1 MKTKNT
7 LLYRIFYNRYFW
19 QIAQDLKRTKNLNCT
34 EVDFSK
40 KTFKPSKLRK
50 SGSFFLQSLIILH
63 DCQKHEKS
71 KKIVKKSYAF
81 SLSTRHT
88 PCPQGLVLQG
98 LLFSKGSS
106 WDTDTPT
113 NIRPMAKRPK
123 MWTLS
128 KAITFRLPSS
138 PTFNWKHRKRP
149 HAHELLLPAVK
160 VAERKVSSGA
170 TDYEAVLASEG
181 TTRGLK
187 TRRSAKE
194 LL

>member
-1 MKTKNT
+1 M
-7 LLYRIFYNRYFW
+7 
-19 QIAQDLKRTKNLNCT
+19 NCT
-34 EVDFSK
+34 KVDFSK
-40 KTFKPSKLRK
+40 KTCNPSKLRK
-50 SGSFFLQSLIILH
+50 SGSFLQTLWF
-63 DCQKHEKS
+63 CMTAKFCNANS
-71 KKIVKKSYAF
+71 KKKLRKIVKESYAF
-81 SLSTRHT
+81 SLSTKHT

-98 LLFSKGSS
+98 LLFSVGSS

-170 TDYEAVLASEG
+170 TEAM
-181 TTRGLK
+181 TTKLY
-187 TRRSAKE
+187 
-194 LL
+194 

>member
-1 MKTKNT
+1 M
-7 LLYRIFYNRYFW
+7 
-19 QIAQDLKRTKNLNCT
+19 D
-34 EVDFSK
+34 
-40 KTFKPSKLRK
+40 P
-50 SGSFFLQSLIILH
+50 FLQSLIILH

-71 KKIVKKSYAF
+71 KKIVKESYAF

-160 VAERKVSSGA
+160 AERKVSGSSY
-170 TDYEAVLASEG
+170 DYEAVPPRYLHKGFEDSKKCQGAVVQLQTGTAKAETQEEG
-181 TTRGLK
+181 RRRRGD
-187 TRRSAKE
+187 RE
-194 LL
+194 E

>member
-1 MKTKNT
+1 M
-7 LLYRIFYNRYFW
+7 
-19 QIAQDLKRTKNLNCT
+19 DLFCKPY
-34 EVDFSK
+34 DFAWLPKICNASSK
-40 KTFKPSKLRK
+40 KKLRK
-50 SGSFFLQSLIILH
+50 
-63 DCQKHEKS
+63 
-71 KKIVKKSYAF
+71 IVKESYAF
-81 SLSTRHT
+81 SLSTKHT

-98 LLFSKGSS
+98 LLFSVGSS

-160 VAERKVSSGA
+160 AERKVSGSY
-170 TDYEAVLASEG
+170 DYEAVPRRYLRKGFEDSKKCQGAALVQMQTGTAKVETQEG
-181 TTRGLK
+181 RRRRGD
-187 TRRSAKE
+187 RE
-194 LL
+194 E